1 MKDITMREMLEA
13 GVHFGHQT
21 RYWDPKMAPYIFGSR
36 NKIHIINL
44 EKSLPMVRDAY
55 AFIKAIIADGGK
67 VLFVGTKRAARETI
81 KSEAERCE
89 MPYVNHRWLGGML
102 TNYKTIR
109 QSVKRLKNLDK
120 MTEEGGFEGL
130 TKKEILGLTR
140 EAEKLEK
147 SLGGI
152 KDMGSIPDAL
162 FVVDVGH
169 EEIAIREA
177 KKLGIPVVGVV
188 DSNCSPDLV
197 DYVIPGNDDAIRAV
211 SLYTSFMAEAVLDG
225 KTSLPEV
232 ALSDD
237 EFIELDED
245 GKPTTRNV
253 KKNKISDKISS
264 KKVKITSVKKSKI
277 AQFSEKDTENLID
290 EKNSVVK
297 DTETL
302 SKDSEE
308 NSQIEI
314 VKKKVAKKKVAK
326 KKAAKK

>member
-1 MKDITMREMLEA
+1 MKAITMREMLEA

-21 RYWDPKMAPYIFGSR
+21 RYWNPKMSPYIFGSR

-55 AFIKAIIADGGK
+55 AFIKAVIADGGK
-67 VLFVGTKRAARETI
+67 ILFVGTKRAAREAI
-81 KSEAERCE
+81 KIEAERCE

-109 QSVKRLKNLDK
+109 QSVKRLKNLDQ
-120 MTEEGGFEGL
+120 MAEEGGFEGL

-140 EAEKLEK
+140 ESEKLEK

-152 KDMGSIPDAL
+152 KDMGSIPDAI
-162 FVVDVGH
+162 FVIDVGH

-197 DYVIPGNDDAIRAV
+197 DYVIPGNDDAMRAV
-211 SLYTSFMAEAVLDG
+211 SLYASYMAEAVLDG
-225 KTSLPEV
+225 KASLPEV
-232 ALSDD
+232 TLGDD

-245 GKPTTRNV
+245 GKPSTRSAKKV
-253 KKNKISDKISS
+253 KSTDKSVS
-264 KKVKITSVKKSKI
+264 KKVKITSVKKKTKRARHS
-277 AQFSEKDTENLID
+277 
-290 EKNSVVK
+290 
-297 DTETL
+297 
-302 SKDSEE
+302 
-308 NSQIEI
+308 
-314 VKKKVAKKKVAK
+314 
-326 KKAAKK
+326 